1 MKYSNEYFVCPF
13 FGNSEVGL
21 LMNRGS
27 YILRIDSRI
36 QKRIA
41 IPPRRT
47 KIQKLVTLLNQ

>member
-47 KIQKLVTLLNQ
+47 KIQKLVTFLNQ